1 MGSFKLGILMVS
13 SIQKRSDEIK
23 FIEEPGGIKWDKFTL
38 YTDFEQECTRGNQN
52 VYADRK

>member
-1 MGSFKLGILMVS
+1 MVS